1 MAEVMVSVS
10 GRPYRLAC
18 ADGEEERLAELGRSL
33 DARVA
38 KLRSEL
44 GELGD
49 MRLVVMVGIALIDEM
64 QDVARDMDRLRGE
77 VAGLTVA
84 DRQAA
89 EEIQRGRDGAAVMI
103 GEIAER
109 LERLAQE
116 IADELRR
123 G

>member
-64 QDVARDMDRLRGE
+64 QDVARDMERLRGE

-84 DRQAA
+84 DRRAA

-116 IADELRR
+116 IAEEVRR